1 MAIIT
6 LLTDFGI
13 QDEYVG
19 VLKGVI
25 LGTDTMAT
33 IVDIC
38 HGIGAQ
44 DIVAAAHTLKAAYP
58 YFPDGTVHVAVVDPG
73 VGTDRGIIAAQA
85 HGHRFIAPD
94 NGLLAPVL
102 VESESPAIYRVV
114 NENLFRHPVSRTF
127 HGRDIIAPVAARLS
141 AGLSLEDVGP
151 AVALEDIHDLDDT
164 KAERIGADG
173 IKGRIVHID
182 RFGNLMTNIH
192 ARDLADSA
200 DAQLLIEAGDVHI
213 SGLSVAYAQGSPGKP
228 MALVGS
234 RGTIEIAVMEGSA
247 ARLLKLARG
256 AIVRVRLTGAKQK
269 LTDR

>member
-19 VLKGVI
+19 VMKGVI
-25 LGTDTMAT
+25 LGTDAMAT

-38 HGIGAQ
+38 HGNDAQ

-94 NGLLAPVL
+94 NGILAPVL
-102 VESESPAIYRVV
+102 AGSESPAIHRVT
-114 NENLFRHPVSRTF
+114 NEKLFRHPVSRTF
-127 HGRDIIAPVAARLS
+127 HGRDIIAPVAAHLS
-141 AGLSLEDVGP
+141 DGLALEDVGP
-151 AVALEDIHDLDDT
+151 ALALEDIHDLDDLNA
-164 KAERIGADG
+164 KRIGADG
-173 IKGRIVHID
+173 IEGRIVRID
-182 RFGNLMTNIH
+182 RFGNLITNIH
-192 ARDLADSA
+192 ARDLADST
-200 DAQLLIEAGDVHI
+200 DAQLSIQAGDAHI
-213 SGLSVAYAQGSPGKP
+213 LGLSAAYAQGSPGKP
-228 MALVGS
+228 MALIGS
-234 RGTIEIAVMEGSA
+234 RDTIEIAVKEGSA
-247 ARLLKLARG
+247 ARLLKLAQG
-256 AIVRVRLTGAKQK
+256 EIVRVRLTGAKQK